1 MSTPVNPWHN
11 GESQLVV
18 FARNLATRYLLMLGA
33 ALGGIIVLPLN
44 LKYLGESEYGLW
56 NLIASI
62 TVYFTVLELG
72 YGGAIVKFVAEYR
85 ARKDARA
92 LNEILST
99 MFYVFSGIGVL
110 VYAVAIVVSFLLPY
124 IFNLDA
130 AQARTGQIVLL
141 LIAVNVALHFPFSIF
156 GGVING
162 FERYYINNLVGGG
175 FVFVI
180 AVVNVAVLLLG
191 YGLVELVTATTI
203 VRLIPYWIYRRNAYS
218 VFPQLEIRRDLFRRD
233 RLRELTGFSAYM
245 AVIDWSGKLTYTTDT
260 FILGMFLNTTAV
272 AMYAVAQRLSE
283 ALLRLTN
290 QLHTFLFP
298 AIVHRAVGGE
308 AESQRRILVTATRFQ
323 MAVAAALCG
332 VVGAD
337 ADVLIRAWVGP
348 GFETAA
354 LVLQVLAVVVAVRT
368 LMAVPAT
375 VLKGTGHHKMMAAA
389 SCWCAL
395 ANLLLSIVAVKTFG
409 IVGVAA
415 GTVIPAVALAGGV
428 IFPRACR
435 VVGLTAWQGYRRIV
449 WPVTWPAVVMV
460 ALLAATKHAL
470 PIPAGS
476 GASFGAL
483 MTVLPHMAAGGAL
496 YAGLFILFG
505 LDREERQW
513 FSSAITQVWRRSF
526 AIA

>member
-1 MSTPVNPWHN
+1 MSEPANTWHT

-18 FARNLATRYLLMLGA
+18 FARNLATRYLLMIGA

-99 MFYVFSGIGVL
+99 MFYVFSGIGIL

-141 LIAVNVALHFPFSIF
+141 IIAVNVAMHFPFSIF

-162 FERYYINNLVGGG
+162 FERYYINNMVGGG

-180 AVVNVAVLLLG
+180 AAVNVAVLMLG

-203 VRLIPYWIYRRNAYS
+203 VRLIPYWIYRRNAYA
-218 VFPQLEIRRDLFRRD
+218 VFPQLQIRLDLFRRD

-245 AVIDWSGKLTYTTDT
+245 AVIDWSAKLTYTTDT
-260 FILGMFLNTTAV
+260 FILGVFLNTTAV

-283 ALLRLTN
+283 ALLRMTN

-298 AIVHRAVGGE
+298 AIVHRSVEGE

-332 VVGAD
+332 VVAAD
-337 ADVLIRAWVGP
+337 SDVLIRAWVGP

-354 LVLQVLAVVVAVRT
+354 VVLQVLAFVVAVRT

-375 VLKGTGHHKMMAAA
+375 VLKGTGHHKLMAVA

-395 ANLLLSIVAVKTFG
+395 ANLLLSIAAVKAFG
-409 IVGVAA
+409 IVGVAT
-415 GTVIPAVALAGGV
+415 GTVIPALVLAGGV

-435 VVGLTAWQGYRRIV
+435 VVGLTPWQGYRRIV
-449 WPVTWPAVVMV
+449 WPVVWPAVVMIT
-460 ALLAATKHAL
+460 LLVSTKHAL
-470 PIPAGS
+470 PTHGA

-483 MTVLPHMAAGGAL
+483 MTVLPHMAAGGIL

-526 AIA
+526 AMA